1 MENNNE
7 TRKLNPLELC
17 DAMRNVLD
25 KIVDSSGRQ
34 KCGYIW
40 VMNNLIENMSSAVT
54 ELMKE
59 SEVNIELVPPEEAES
74 SN

>member
-1 MENNNE
+1 MESNNE
-7 TRKLNPLELC
+7 TRKMNPLELC

-40 VMNNLIENMSSAVT
+40 VMNNLIENMAVAVT
-54 ELMKE
+54 ELAKE
-59 SEVNIELVPPEEAES
+59 PEVNVEFVPVEETKTD
-74 SN
+74 N